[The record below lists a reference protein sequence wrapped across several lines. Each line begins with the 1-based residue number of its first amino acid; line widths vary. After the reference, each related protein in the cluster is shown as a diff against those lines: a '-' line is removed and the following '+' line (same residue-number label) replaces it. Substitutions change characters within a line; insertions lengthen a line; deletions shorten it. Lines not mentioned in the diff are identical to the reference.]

1 MNMNRFLASTMI
13 LGLSMG
19 SLSNLAF
26 ASEEIVKT
34 NENIDIGFEHPLA
47 KPEIKSLSQEILANK
62 DFSINDLIIKINDS
76 TLESKFKPYV
86 ENNTIMLPLNDVA
99 TSLGFNITWNE
110 KLNQIDI
117 NKGPIF
123 TSIKNNENRYFFGR
137 MAPVKLN
144 EAPKI
149 IDGTTYVPVEFFSN
163 ILRIDN
169 KYDSKNLSL
178 NLGLKDKEAGNSTDI
193 IKEKISIDG
202 NASDSRTVESF
213 SNNEIKRTVNEDENN
228 VTVEGF
234 ITQIIKKE
242 NGIIS
247 IQIGDMSNGV
257 ILNISENTK
266 ILDINNEQ
274 INIDDLKEGCKIKA
288 THSMMMTS
296 SLPPQTN
303 ALSINL
309 LEVSKDEITR
319 ISDEETSKDSITI
332 EGYIQN
338 INITDRGTKMVQV
351 GSFQKGVIL
360 LIDDETKITDESGN
374 EVDFDELTEDTKIQA
389 VHSMVMTMSIP
400 GQTRAFEIKVLN

>member
-1 MNMNRFLASTMI
+1 MNMKRFLASTMI

-62 DFSINDLIIKINDS
+62 DFSINDLIININDS

-169 KYDSKNLSL
+169 NYDSKNLSL
-178 NLGLKDKEAGNSTDI
+178 NLRLKDKEAGNSTDI

-234 ITQIIKKE
+234 ITQIIKKD

-332 EGYIQN
+332 EGYIKN

>member
-1 MNMNRFLASTMI
+1 MNMKRFLASTMI

-234 ITQIIKKE
+234 ITQIIKKD